1 MSKVSDDFV
10 SCWTQCYNSDFYKE
24 MQPDKHNKIWIKD
37 KRIANEIRRDYK
49 AFQSSKLS
57 LEEYLNRTILYG
69 SYTRDKA
76 KIFIR
81 APENDVKSTPIFLI
95 HNRDKRTLTG
105 WTINDLN
112 SRQAIKMKTKFIC
125 KLYNRHIISVDLD
138 NPPDYIERDALA
150 DLDDVDGKFGYDRTQ
165 KQKIKFHLQ
174 KYLTMC
180 CYAFNGGKLIY
191 YNLFKNHGTNSVPWY
206 HFIE

>member
-1 MSKVSDDFV
+1 MFVLKMSKVSDDFV

-37 KRIANEIRRDYK
+37 KRIANEIRRDYN

-57 LEEYLNRTILYG
+57 LEEYFNRTILYG

-81 APENDVKSTPIFLI
+81 APENEVKSTPIFLI

-105 WTINDLN
+105 WTINNLN
-112 SRQAIKMKTKFIC
+112 SRQAIKMKTEFIC

-138 NPPDYIERDALA
+138 NPPDYIELYQINE
-150 DLDDVDGKFGYDRTQ
+150 GEG
-165 KQKIKFHLQ
+165 
-174 KYLTMC
+174 
-180 CYAFNGGKLIY
+180 IY
-191 YNLFKNHGTNSVPWY
+191 
-206 HFIE
+206 